1 MSSKTAIA
9 ALNFALT
16 LGDDGSVPTSAHILP
31 LGPFRSKDGRPE
43 EITAWQLNETIA
55 ARLIEKIRSRKT
67 KTVIDYE
74 HQTRL
79 KELNGQPAPAAG
91 WFSDMEW
98 RDSGLFVVDIHWTQR
113 AAAMI
118 DAKEYLYTSA
128 VFSYNKKTGEVLD
141 ILSFALTNT
150 PALDDLDSVVALSRL
165 GGFSQGKSLEETMD
179 GKDQS
184 IAELTVRVNSLV
196 GEAKQKDEAV
206 AALTEQVA
214 ALKKQLVD
222 IEAENVAAAAEA
234 EEKEKT
240 RLIEA
245 ALTCKQILPV
255 ERDFLVEQPLQ
266 QVEKFLDM
274 RQGIELLTRQT
285 DKDKPGSDDNP
296 ANGLTDEELAMCTQV
311 GLNAEEYASAKKSI
325 GL

>member
-31 LGPFRSKDGRPE
+31 PGPFRSVDGRPE
-43 EITAWQLNETIA
+43 EVAAWQLNETIA

-98 RDSGLFVVDIHWTQR
+98 RGSGLFVVGIRWTQR

-118 DAKEYLYTSA
+118 EAKEYLYTSA

-141 ILSFALTNT
+141 VLSFALTNT

-165 GGFSQGKSLEETMD
+165 GGFSHDKSLEETMD

-184 IAELTVRVNSLV
+184 IAELTARVTSLV
-196 GEAKQKDEAV
+196 DEAKQKDEAV

-222 IEAENVAAAAEA
+222 IEVEKTAAAAEA
-234 EEKEKT
+234 EEQEKAG
-240 RLIEA
+240 LIEA
-245 ALTCKQILPV
+245 ALTGKKILPA
-255 ERDFLVEQPLQ
+255 EREILVELALP
-266 QVEKFLDM
+266 QVKKIIDA
-274 RQGIELLTRQT
+274 RKGVELLTRQT
-285 DKDKPGSDDNP
+285 DKNKPGPDDNT
-296 ANGLTDEELAMCTQV
+296 ANGLTDEELAMCAQV
-311 GLNAEEYASAKKSI
+311 GLSAEEYASAKKSI
-325 GL
+325 GF